1 MNNKGFAVSG
11 IIYGLLVLFIVLLIA
26 LLSMFSSRKKV
37 LDQLKDKVLNQASSD
52 TNIRD
57 FNYKR
62 TNALREYKTSF
73 KGYYELELNSSN
85 ATLKTTVYLPA
96 SERLYLYISDD
107 KTQIYRD
114 NKKENLV
121 LEVNQNNYYTS
132 DNINGRLFMEPNYI
146 QNTSNTPMIK
156 IKYLK
161 RSKKNKNLNQVRY
174 IKDCILGKDNVSEW
188 SEIKA
193 IVNGENVALNKSVK
207 IYDSNNNELESN
219 NYIVDGDLSTKST
232 TGTCVIIDLER
243 TYNIDYLY
251 SYHGDLANVYDYN
264 LSVSTANIEYK
275 TIYNYENNNIFISS
289 FDEPK
294 TKLIGNIY
302 VPIKEYDNQKW
313 MRIYHFNN
321 MSGTIK
327 WDAENQVLSLNGYDS
342 THKKSILYYLNK
354 LNEYEFLMEYPEL
367 DNSKVIRWTQTSNF
381 IKEYEVSGF
390 KKIKND
396 FNTEF
401 GGLKRVNSSNAII
414 TTTDGIHCEI
424 GTLRKKNE
432 IYGPTD
438 ELINGPV
445 DLWIKI

>member
-1 MNNKGFAVSG
+1 
-11 IIYGLLVLFIVLLIA
+11 
-26 LLSMFSSRKKV
+26 
-37 LDQLKDKVLNQASSD
+37 
-52 TNIRD
+52 
-57 FNYKR
+57 
-62 TNALREYKTSF
+62 
-73 KGYYELELNSSN
+73 
-85 ATLKTTVYLPA
+85 
-96 SERLYLYISDD
+96 
-107 KTQIYRD
+107 
-114 NKKENLV
+114 
-121 LEVNQNNYYTS
+121 
-132 DNINGRLFMEPNYI
+132 
-146 QNTSNTPMIK
+146 
-156 IKYLK
+156 
-161 RSKKNKNLNQVRY
+161 
-174 IKDCILGKDNVSEW
+174 
-188 SEIKA
+188 
-193 IVNGENVALNKSVK
+193 
-207 IYDSNNNELESN
+207 
-219 NYIVDGDLSTKST
+219 
-232 TGTCVIIDLER
+232 
-243 TYNIDYLY
+243 
-251 SYHGDLANVYDYN
+251 
-264 LSVSTANIEYK
+264 
-275 TIYNYENNNIFISS
+275 
-289 FDEPK
+289 
-294 TKLIGNIY
+294 
-302 VPIKEYDNQKW
+302 
-313 MRIYHFNN
+313 